1 MAACGALP
9 RSTLPGLISKD
20 SELPALRRIHN
31 VEYGARIHPAALTQ
45 NTSTMKFPRR
55 LIPWL
60 GALAGILGLIWV
72 LRDFDL
78 VQLLKVISEADP
90 APLLLLPLSIMLEQF
105 IRAVKWRQLLHPLH
119 SVGVWRLFGA
129 IMAGYFANLLAPL
142 GISTFVRG
150 WLIARLENM
159 RFATVLATV
168 VLDRITDGLAFIV
181 FAAFA
186 ILSFEIPDGIGNVRN
201 QIAWGAWTNLFIFSM
216 VIGAMFACKY
226 AIRRDFSKF
235 AGFAGFA
242 WISRRLPASLT
253 GKVSGFLRSFLE
265 GAVFPRQ
272 AWRQAIIVSAS
283 IAIKL
288 VAISYMIWAGLAFD
302 VYIGLMA
309 YVFLM
314 VFLGFIAV
322 LAGSLK
328 IAGGFTIA
336 AVFALEGFGVEVEK
350 ALAMAVVVQL
360 SSHLSVAAAGIS
372 ALWIQGLTLSDL
384 KSRSK
389 AAGQPAPP
397 ESP

>member
-1 MAACGALP
+1 
-9 RSTLPGLISKD
+9 
-20 SELPALRRIHN
+20 
-31 VEYGARIHPAALTQ
+31 
-45 NTSTMKFPRR
+45 MKYPRR
-55 LIPWL
+55 LLPWL

-72 LRDFDL
+72 LRDFDP

-105 IRAVKWRQLLHPLH
+105 IRAIKWRQLLHPLH
-119 SVGVWRLFGA
+119 SIGVWRLFGA
-129 IMAGYFANLLAPL
+129 IMTGYFANLLAPL
-142 GISTFVRG
+142 GVSTFVRA
-150 WLIARLENM
+150 WLVARLENM

-168 VLDRITDGLAFIV
+168 ALDRITDGLAFLV

-186 ILSFEIPDGIGNVRN
+186 ILSFEIPDEIGNVRSE
-201 QIAWGAWTNLFIFSM
+201 IAWGAWTNLFILST
-216 VIGAMFACKY
+216 VIAAIIACKF
-226 AIRRDFSKF
+226 AIRGDFPRLPGFRKFAKF
-235 AGFAGFA
+235 AGFPGSTLVSR
-242 WISRRLPASLT
+242 WIPASLRRKT
-253 GKVSGFLRSFLE
+253 SEFLRSFLA

-272 AWRQAIIVSAS
+272 AWRQAVIVCAS
-283 IAIKL
+283 IAIKF

-302 VYIGLMA
+302 VYIGMMA

-360 SSHLSVAAAGIS
+360 ASQLSVAAAGIA
-372 ALWIQGLTLSDL
+372 ALWMQGLTLSELRIVQQGARGTAD
-384 KSRSK
+384 
-389 AAGQPAPP
+389 GPPAHP